1 MSTIA
6 VIIFAL
12 ATLLNPTNLSEFTI
26 TSDEKSVQW
35 VQITD
40 SSWDC
45 TYLNGDIN
53 LGTWT
58 ISGYKVIVEHANNT
72 DTIDLNEYSK
82 IIKSIDFSTADS
94 IISFDEYSFST
105 IYIKRKENTI
115 TVYQNDNSDIPE
127 PIVIEYQ

>member
-35 VQITD
+35 VQIAD

-45 TYLNGDIN
+45 SYLDGNID

-58 ISGYKVIVEHANNT
+58 ISGYKVIVEHANDI
-72 DTIDLNEYSK
+72 DTIDLSEYSK
-82 IIKSIDFSTADS
+82 IIESMGFSTADS

-105 IYIKRKENTI
+105 IYIKREGNTI
-115 TVYQNDNSDIPE
+115 TLYQKDSSDLPQ